1 MVRPR
6 PGRPRPVRPPADATP
21 PRRPVRRRPQEPSSS
36 RRPVARALHRAPA
49 LAPDAAAAA
58 RAKAGEEWQESGY
71 VFTTRTGRQVEPR
84 NVYRS
89 FTRVAQSAGLRV
101 IRLHDARHGTATLLT
116 AAGVA
121 PRVVMEIL
129 GHSQISITMDV
140 YTHVVQDT
148 QREAMSHMDRLL
160 RRRPGRQ

>member
-1 MVRPR
+1 MC
-6 PGRPRPVRPPADATP
+6 A
-21 PRRPVRRRPQEPSSS
+21 E
-36 RRPVARALHRAPA
+36 HRAHHSHNEREFPTAGA
-49 LAPDAAAAA
+49 LNLALRWAWP
-58 RAKAGEEWQESGY
+58 S
-71 VFTTRTGRQVEPR
+71 RT
-84 NVYRS
+84 S
-89 FTRVAQSAGLRV
+89 
-101 IRLHDARHGTATLLT
+101 TLLT

-140 YTHVVQDT
+140 YVHVVQDT

>member
-1 MVRPR
+1 VGLQSAGAVEACAVISDLGEDAGCEEWAETGEAEEDFGIGLGLRWHRMKQ
-6 PGRPRPVRPPADATP
+6 AD
-21 PRRPVRRRPQEPSSS
+21 
-36 RRPVARALHRAPA
+36 
-49 LAPDAAAAA
+49 A
-58 RAKAGEEWQESGY
+58 RAKAGELWRESDY
-71 VFTTRTGRQVEPR
+71 VFTTRTGRPVEPR
-84 NVYRS
+84 NLYRS
-89 FTRVAQSAGLRV
+89 FTRVAHSAGLRV

-160 RRRPGRQ
+160 RKRRPGRQ

>member
-1 MVRPR
+1 MAGVGIRLHHPHRP
-6 PGRPRPVRPPADATP
+6 PGRAAERLPV
-21 PRRPVRRRPQEPSSS
+21 
-36 RRPVARALHRAPA
+36 LHP
-49 LAPDAAAAA
+49 
-58 RAKAGEEWQESGY
+58 
-71 VFTTRTGRQVEPR
+71 
-84 NVYRS
+84 
-89 FTRVAQSAGLRV
+89 
-101 IRLHDARHGTATLLT
+101 HDARHGTATLLT

-160 RRRPGRQ
+160 RKRPGRP